1 VPVTIPKPLQGRLGM
16 AVQIVSLL
24 ATGVIIWNSVVGPR
38 LLRQPLS
45 SVAGHALLYAALA
58 WFWSAAITLCLYL
71 VLPRA
76 EAGRMVWSTLRTSA
90 VAVWFAP
97 ACILLS
103 QLSPV
108 SLLAALA
115 LVVAATRLLYSEWLA
130 SSPPAAPVQA
140 VTVPAVGMF
149 RWSDV
154 RPPVVT
160 RELSTGISA
169 ALALQFGVVS
179 VWKHQP
185 LFAGFWFVLSAA
197 VITLFAMV
205 SGAMEHAAPPSLPR
219 SALGILATVL
229 LAAGITVGGIHMVRR
244 GGGFEDGSSGS
255 PAMGPAASARD
266 VLKQLFGDKT
276 PGQQGGP
283 APHLPPD
290 TAGIA
295 RDGSFPGVILWP
307 EVRPVAR
314 LVAPLPAGASE
325 GIAFV
330 RPYSIPFDG
339 KYLLY
344 RWPFLRPPGNSILER
359 GNPAALAF
367 STTDH
372 WPLNMDAVQQ
382 FDQPIDL
389 RCCSRVRIEIW
400 NADRF
405 PGTVSLD
412 LYADGKLLGSAPV
425 RSTPDLKHDPVVAV
439 PETLDFPTYRAEEPC
454 KELKIVFQRARVR
467 MDKSARISIERF
479 VLVP

>member
-1 VPVTIPKPLQGRLGM
+1 MPKPLQGRLGM
-16 AVQIVSLL
+16 VVQIASLL
-24 ATGVIIWNSVVGPR
+24 ATCVIVWNTVLGPR
-38 LLRQPLS
+38 LMREPLG

-58 WFWSAAITLCLYL
+58 WFWAAAITLVLYL

-90 VAVWFAP
+90 VAIWFAP

-103 QLSPV
+103 HVSPV
-108 SLLAALA
+108 SLIAALA
-115 LVVAATRLLYSEWLA
+115 LVVAATRLLYSEWIA
-130 SSPPAAPVQA
+130 GRPPAEPLSPAVPVA
-140 VTVPAVGMF
+140 AVGMF
-149 RWSDV
+149 GWTGV
-154 RPPVVT
+154 RRPVVT
-160 RELSTGISA
+160 RELATGVSA

-205 SGAMEHAAPPSLPR
+205 SGAADHTPPPSLPR
-219 SALGILATVL
+219 SAFGILATIL
-229 LAAGITVGGIHMVRR
+229 LAAGITVGGIHLLR
-244 GGGFEDGSSGS
+244 GGGGDGGTEVNGG
-255 PAMGPAASARD
+255 AGAVASAKE
-266 VLKQLFGDKT
+266 VLRELFGDEKK
-276 PGQQGGP
+276 PGEKGD
-283 APHLPPD
+283 APPHPPPPQL
-290 TAGIA
+290 AGIA

-330 RPYSIPFDG
+330 RPFTIPFDG

-344 RWPFLRPPGNSILER
+344 RWPYQHPPANSILER
-359 GNPAALAF
+359 GNPVAMAF

-372 WPLNMDAVQQ
+372 WALNMDAVQQ
-382 FDQPIDL
+382 FDEPIDL

-405 PGTVSLD
+405 PNTVQLE
-412 LYADGKLLGSAPV
+412 LYADGKTLGLAPV
-425 RSTPDLKHDPVVAV
+425 RSTPDLKRDPVVAV
-439 PETLDFPTYRAEEPC
+439 PETIDFSTIGAGTC
-454 KELKIVFQRARVR
+454 KELKVAFRRARVR